1 MRNISQTIFNIDKME
16 KIIKNPPRT
25 QIDNRC

>member
-1 MRNISQTIFNIDKME
+1 MRNISQTIFKYRQNGKNYQ
-16 KIIKNPPRT
+16 NPPRT